1 MKSLKLIDDTNNSEE
16 FVKERHVVNYLKS
29 MAALEEAMEPYKEQ
43 KKELRQEYIENG
55 WLSKDELWA
64 AVKAFRLYIQGKD
77 LIEIND
83 MFEAIERQF
92 GVRNEL

>member
-43 KKELRQEYIENG
+43 KKDFPYYRKFYLPLILSPEL
-55 WLSKDELWA
+55 
-64 AVKAFRLYIQGKD
+64 IQL
-77 LIEIND
+77 LIPYGFEIHL
-83 MFEAIERQF
+83 QF
-92 GVRNEL
+92 DYCPSL